1 MDIVKQS
8 IDRGRG
14 VALATEFRF
23 VSCQNY
29 TDTHTNGE
37 ILNGRREWVFRA
49 KSRKHKLLSA
59 RN

>member
-14 VALATEFRF
+14 FALATEFKF

-29 TDTHTNGE
+29 TDTYTNGE
-37 ILNGRREWVFRA
+37 ISNGRREWVFRA
-49 KSRKHKLLSA
+49 KLRKHQLLSA